1 MLQFVSSNSCPDL
14 HQEDD
19 AQEDG
24 EGEGHAV
31 VLLDGAATPEEGHE
45 EDDAAHDDQEHG
57 GGEELVSEKIEI
69 LGVGS
74 LNNSSGDNQEQPR
87 ELHRLVLIKILTNV
101 G

>member
-1 MLQFVSSNSCPDL
+1 M
-14 HQEDD
+14 
-19 AQEDG
+19 
-24 EGEGHAV
+24 

-57 GGEELVSEKIEI
+57 GGEELVPEKVEI

-87 ELHRLVLIKILTNV
+87 ELHGLVLIKILTNAE
-101 G
+101 

>member
-1 MLQFVSSNSCPDL
+1 MFEFVSSNSCPDL

-19 AQEDG
+19 AQKDG

-31 VLLDGAATPEEGHE
+31 VLLDGATTPEEGHE

-57 GGEELVSEKIEI
+57 GGEELVPEKVEI

-87 ELHRLVLIKILTNV
+87 ELHRLVLIKILTNAE
-101 G
+101 